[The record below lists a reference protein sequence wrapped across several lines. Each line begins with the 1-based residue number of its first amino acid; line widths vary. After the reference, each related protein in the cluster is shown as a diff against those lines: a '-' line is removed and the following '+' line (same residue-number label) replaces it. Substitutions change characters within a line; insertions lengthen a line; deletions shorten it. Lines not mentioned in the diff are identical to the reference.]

1 MITWPVR
8 LCEVRPDGVEIVLRA
23 LTRHDRARW
32 LELREENRDW
42 LRPWEA
48 TVPTGP
54 EPAVGFTRLRRVLD
68 RAAREGRVLPFVV
81 EADGLLV
88 GQMQLF
94 DIVWGSRWTASAGYW
109 LDQRA
114 TGRGLAVWSLAMLID
129 HALHEVGLHRVE
141 VAIRPENVASLTVA
155 RRLGLPDEGFRAG
168 LVHVDGQW
176 RDHVEFAITDQ
187 QLGADRLVDRLRA
200 AGRPDA
206 AAGHE

>member
-1 MITWPVR
+1 MIRWPVR
-8 LCEVRPDGVEIVLRA
+8 LLEVRPDGAQIVLRA

-32 LELREENRDW
+32 LELREENHDW

-54 EPAVGFTRLRRVLD
+54 EPAIGFTRLRRLLD
-68 RAAREGRVLPFVV
+68 RGAREGRVLPFVV

-109 LDQRA
+109 LDRRA
-114 TGRGLAVWSLAMLID
+114 TGRGLATWSLAMLID

-141 VAIRPENVASLTVA
+141 VAIRPENVASLAVA
-155 RRLGLPDEGFRAG
+155 RRLDLPDEGFRAG

-200 AGRPDA
+200 AGRPGA
-206 AAGHE
+206 AAGRE